1 MSDEPGKSSHDP
13 YAPFRIA
20 AYRRYAVGGVVT
32 RLGTRLQSVAVGWD
46 VYQRTGEPLA
56 LGLVGLVQVI
66 PAILLALPA
75 GWLADTFDRRQV
87 VLLSLL
93 AMTLTSAGLALQA
106 VLGADLWVV
115 YTLLALDAVVGSLGR
130 PARTSLVP
138 RLVPREIFPGAV
150 AWNNSLFQLAGVV
163 GPAVGG
169 FVIAA
174 SLPAAYAL
182 AAASSLLFAFLL
194 ARIPEAAGVADNSEG
209 HATLSTLFDG
219 IHYLRRTRV
228 LLAIISLDMFAVL
241 LGGAVYLLPVF
252 AEDILAVGA
261 QGLGYLH
268 AAPAVGALLTALLL
282 AHLPP
287 LAKAGRALLLSVAGF
302 GVATIVF
309 GLSSSLY
316 LSLAML
322 LCTGA
327 FDQVSM
333 VVRHTMVQLT
343 TPDAMRGRV
352 SAVNG
357 VFVATSNELGG
368 FESGLVAHWFGP
380 VVSVV
385 SGGIGTLIVVA
396 VTACTSPRLRR
407 FGSLGEIHTRE

>member
-1 MSDEPGKSSHDP
+1 LSDDIPRAGHDP
-13 YAPFRIA
+13 YAPFRVS
-20 AYRRYAVGGVVT
+20 AYRRYAVGGIVT
-32 RLGTRLQSVAVGWD
+32 RLGTRMQSVAVGWD

-75 GWLADTFDRRQV
+75 GWLADSFDRRKV

-93 AMTLTSAGLALQA
+93 GMTLTSAGLALQA
-106 VLGADLWVV
+106 VLEADVWVV
-115 YTLLALDAVVGSLGR
+115 YTLLTLDAVVGTLGR
-130 PARTSLVP
+130 PARSSLVP
-138 RLVPREIFPGAV
+138 RLVPREVFPSAV
-150 AWNNSLFQLAGVV
+150 AWNNSMFQLSGVI
-163 GPAVGG
+163 GPALGG

-174 SLPAAYAL
+174 SIPAAYAL
-182 AAASSLLFAFLL
+182 AAISSLLFAALL
-194 ARIPEAAGVADNSEG
+194 TRIPEAAGVADNGGG

-219 IHYLRRTRV
+219 VHYLRRTRV

-241 LGGAVYLLPVF
+241 LGGAVFLLPVF

-261 QGLGYLH
+261 EGLGYLH
-268 AAPAVGALLTALLL
+268 AAPAVGALLMALLL

-287 LAKAGRALLLSVAGF
+287 MAKAGRALLLSVAGF
-302 GVATIVF
+302 GVATIIF
-309 GLSSSLY
+309 GLSTNLY
-316 LSLAML
+316 LSLAVL
-322 LCTGA
+322 FLTGA

-357 VFVATSNELGG
+357 VFVSASNELGG

-380 VVSVV
+380 IVAVV
-385 SGGIGTLIVVA
+385 SGGIGTLLVVA
-396 VTACTSPRLRR
+396 ATTWAAPQLRR
-407 FGSLGEIHTRE
+407 FGSLGQIHTRQ